1 MRESHTVEEQLAV
14 GLEIKPS
21 TPAPSGSSN
30 GATSVVTSTSQC
42 SSLSDTASLSTT
54 MASLVDVANM
64 AAAAVAAK
72 QEVGRIVFHRD
83 EFT

>member
-21 TPAPSGSSN
+21 TPVPAPTTSG
-30 GATSVVTSTSQC
+30 GTSVVTTTSQC

-54 MASLVDVANM
+54 MASLVD
-64 AAAAVAAK
+64 
-72 QEVGRIVFHRD
+72 QEV
-83 EFT
+83 